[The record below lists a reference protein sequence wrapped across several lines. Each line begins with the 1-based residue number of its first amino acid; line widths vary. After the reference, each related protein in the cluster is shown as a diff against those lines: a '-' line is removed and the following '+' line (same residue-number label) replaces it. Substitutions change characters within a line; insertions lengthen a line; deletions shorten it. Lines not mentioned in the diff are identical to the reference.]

1 MTMRKMM
8 MRRVII
14 ERNKRRT
21 RLLNELSIARVM
33 IFQLDSARFL
43 DDPK

>member
-1 MTMRKMM
+1 MRKA
-8 MRRVII
+8 II
-14 ERNKRRT
+14 ERNKQRT

-43 DDPK
+43 DEPK